1 MSSAEG
7 MTVEDMIVKDMAL
20 TRADLMRLLPGAAGP
35 LPWTAEGGRVRIGT
49 AEAGVDLL
57 VEPLPPRSFGPVAIP
72 RLKVAFAFR
81 GWDEA
86 EQRAFLARFD
96 RAFQR
101 GGG

>member
-1 MSSAEG
+1 
-7 MTVEDMIVKDMAL
+7 MTVKDMAL
-20 TRADLMRLLPGAAGP
+20 TRADLLRLLPGAVGA
-35 LPWTAEGGRVRIGT
+35 LPWRAEADTIRIG
-49 AEAGVDLL
+49 AEAGADLHI
-57 VEPLPPRSFGPVAIP
+57 EPLPPCRFGPVEIP
-72 RLKVAFAFR
+72 RLRVSFAFR

>member
-1 MSSAEG
+1 
-7 MTVEDMIVKDMAL
+7 MTVKDMAL
-20 TRADLMRLLPGAAGP
+20 TRADLLRLLPGAVGT
-35 LPWTAEGGRVRIGT
+35 LPWRAEADGIRIGDDS
-49 AEAGVDLL
+49 GVDLRI
-57 VEPLPPRSFGPVAIP
+57 ESLPPRRFGPVEIP
-72 RLKVAFAFR
+72 RLLISFAFR